1 MVETKI
7 CANGNPLQA
16 PTGRWGVGKTL
27 PVLRSRIA
35 KDGNTQHPME
45 AHEQGPVDVPKQEIH
60 ISVFRL
66 KIRAH
71 PAFVSLRRGKPCP
84 FVVKFFTQMNSQ
96 SSNLISKYAPAVF
109 VAFVT
114 SVVSYLVLVF
124 LGIRCDFGDIGA
136 LGGFGIHF
144 LTLVIVGFVGVFFG
158 TLCLPGAERGIAS
171 KHLLVIGLVFSLLPS
186 SLMLF
191 LPVLPLALGGY
202 LAVLIFKKLGREP
215 SDAARGRRLAIVLSV
230 VICMMISIV
239 VLLVRAGG
247 PMTNEKA
254 AKLFERAGGL
264 AKVEQEAN
272 VLFERYGTNGGY
284 LPRSDRTNFPALS
297 ALGASISFAGE
308 SKIVIRH
315 GPLTNSKFIYIFR
328 SAPDTN
334 QATTSDNSK
343 FFTAIP

>member
-1 MVETKI
+1 
-7 CANGNPLQA
+7 
-16 PTGRWGVGKTL
+16 
-27 PVLRSRIA
+27 
-35 KDGNTQHPME
+35 
-45 AHEQGPVDVPKQEIH
+45 
-60 ISVFRL
+60 
-66 KIRAH
+66 
-71 PAFVSLRRGKPCP
+71 
-84 FVVKFFTQMNSQ
+84 MNSQ
-96 SSNLISKYAPAVF
+96 SSNLISKYAPAVI

-114 SVVSYLVLVF
+114 SVVSYLTLVF

-136 LGGFGIHF
+136 FGGFGIHC

-158 TLCLPGAERGIAS
+158 TLCLPETERGIAS

-247 PMTNEKA
+247 PMTEEKA
-254 AKLFERAGGL
+254 VKLFERAGGL
-264 AKVEQEAN
+264 TKVEQEASI
-272 VLFERYGTNGGY
+272 LFERHGTNGGY
-284 LPRSDRTNFPALS
+284 LRRSDRTNFPAIS
-297 ALGASISFAGE
+297 VLGESVSVDGE
-308 SKIVIRH
+308 SKILIRR

-328 SAPDTN
+328 TGLDSN
-334 QATTSDNSK
+334 ATTASGNLK
-343 FFTAIP
+343 FFTSKYITVATNIFVTR